1 MSTIGIKLADGKFYP
16 ILDDGRPA
24 GKKLV
29 VTTVKDGQKSVQID
43 VYRGEGE
50 SVVGADYMGSLVV
63 DGIPEQTAGTPDVK
77 LELELDD
84 AGHLKARASVAG
96 AEETTEVSLE
106 SLVEDPGYET
116 PDFDIEEDH
125 TDSLPEEGLASDD
138 LKMDIDDD
146 FEIPDMDSSSY
157 GSNDDEVTTPEEG
170 AGLLAKASESQRER
184 HGLPITAF
192 VGGAVVLIVLGA
204 LLWMF
209 LRSPAAV
216 SKAPAAPAVAAKP
229 VESKTPAATAAPAPK
244 PTAAPAASAVSPA
257 AKTAAKPAA
266 PPEAS
271 AAKAGST
278 QTTPAAKATEAAPAT
293 KPAMAPPTKAGAK
306 PAAAPTK
313 AEPAPAGK
321 RYRIKWGDTLWDIAW
336 ASYRDPWLYPRIVKA
351 NKLRNPDRIMA
362 GTWIVI
368 PRR

>member
-24 GKKLV
+24 GKRLV

-50 SVVGADYMGSLVV
+50 SVVGAHYMGSLVV
-63 DGIPEQTAGTPDVK
+63 DGIPEQAAGTPDVK

-106 SLVEDPGYET
+106 SLVEDPSYET
-116 PDFDIEEDH
+116 PDFDIEEDR

-138 LKMDIDDD
+138 KNVDIDDD

-157 GSNDDEVTTPEEG
+157 GSSDDEVTTPEEG
-170 AGLLAKASESQRER
+170 AGLLASASEIHRER
-184 HGLPITAF
+184 HRLPTTAF
-192 VGGAVVLIVLGA
+192 VGGAVVLIVLCA

-209 LRSPAAV
+209 LRTPAKAT
-216 SKAPAAPAVAAKP
+216 KAPGAATVAAKS
-229 VESKTPAATAAPAPK
+229 VESKAQPAATAPAPK
-244 PTAAPAASAVSPA
+244 PAAAPAASAASPA
-257 AKTAAKPAA
+257 AKTAATTAA
-266 PPEAS
+266 PPAAS
-271 AAKAGST
+271 AAKAVST
-278 QTTPAAKATEAAPAT
+278 QTAPAAKPTAA
-293 KPAMAPPTKAGAK
+293 PTKAAAK
-306 PAAAPTK
+306 PAAAPAK